1 MTINRQRDAR
11 NDYYQEYLRTEVIEI
26 DGVLEVLRTL
36 SGLVRM
42 GIVTTSK
49 RADFDLI
56 HEKREIRQFMDFA
69 LVREDYEHAK
79 PHPEPYLTGLKRF
92 GAVREQALVVEDS
105 ARGLKSAVAAGI
117 DCAIVHSDFTQASD
131 FSKASHRINS
141 LRELK
146 DIVLDI
152 N

>member
-1 MTINRQRDAR
+1 
-11 NDYYQEYLRTEVIEI
+11 
-26 DGVLEVLRTL
+26 
-36 SGLVRM
+36 
-42 GIVTTSK
+42 
-49 RADFDLI
+49 
-56 HEKREIRQFMDFA
+56 
-69 LVREDYEHAK
+69 
-79 PHPEPYLTGLKRF
+79 
-92 GAVREQALVVEDS
+92 
-105 ARGLKSAVAAGI
+105 VAAGI